1 MRGVFLV
8 ALLLLVVMPV
18 IELWVAVRVAAQI
31 GAFPTVLALMALS
44 ASGVWL
50 LRRQGV
56 SVWRS
61 ATAELAAGRT
71 PTRQLLDGA
80 LVLVGGVSLMAP
92 GFVTGAFGALLMLPP
107 VRAVLRPLLLA
118 WMTARAARLAR
129 SGRFRTVVVGTTIDA
144 QGRPTGD
151 AGVDGVVR
159 DPDVIDA
166 EGWDVGPQRGELPGD
181 RRGPGHGRGP
191 GGSPE

>member
-1 MRGVFLV
+1 MLLV

-18 IELWVAVRVAAQI
+18 LELWVAVEVAGQI

-50 LRRQGV
+50 LRRQGM

-80 LVLVGGVSLMAP
+80 LVLVGGVSLVAP
-92 GFVTGAFGALLMLPP
+92 GFVSGALGALLMLPP
-107 VRAVLRPLLLA
+107 VRVVLRPLLLA

-129 SGRFRTVVVGTTIDA
+129 SGRFRTVVVGTTIDPDGGL
-144 QGRPTGD
+144 GRDSRVAP
-151 AGVDGVVR
+151 

-166 EGWDVGPQRGELPGD
+166 EGWDVGPPRRELPGD
-181 RRGPGHGRGP
+181 HGGRRGP